1 MIEDNFKSIGLR
13 DMHPMQID
21 ALMQV
26 LGTTVELAALT
37 DDTDV
42 ISVVEHQCDEL
53 IKLFGGIGVK
63 LDVEE
68 HFKNHMG

>member
-1 MIEDNFKSIGLR
+1 MLGDNFKSIGLR